1 MTKMTSFL
9 ILALSAVIPAAAAT
23 PLPPETAAEEMLSI
37 YLEVQETRWQASPN
51 AAAFCSGS
59 AGLSKGEINAEFME
73 WIFQGAFSKEQAG
86 KLAKT
91 MHRVYTSLDTYTSN
105 ESTLLTPLLK
115 RIASIRLDPTVG
127 GYDRNCTLYPSATF
141 MEINITSSAVAA
153 TFRTRAEMM
162 SRLDTAAQLAA
173 AALIKIELAEAKT
186 SQAAAVARAAE
197 LLGDSP
203 ARETIASMLATRAPE
218 LPDNLFRG
226 NVGAVVI
233 NREGLVLAL
242 SSSSLL
248 QSCQSG
254 LPTSYRRRGGRRSM
268 AGAGTKMVSFSL
280 LG

>member
-218 LPDNLFRG
+218 LPDNLFKATPEEIL
-226 NVGAVVI
+226 NVKQQLEKRSRRKEAQ
-233 NREGLVLAL
+233 NR
-242 SSSSLL
+242 
-248 QSCQSG
+248 
-254 LPTSYRRRGGRRSM
+254 RN
-268 AGAGTKMVSFSL
+268 K
-280 LG
+280 